1 MLFYIKNISGALNEV
16 VRVLNANGVFYCST
30 YGENHMK
37 EISEMVKEFDQK
49 INLSEIE
56 LYKIFGLENGQK
68 ILEEHFEE
76 VSLKIYDDYLE
87 IDDVEVLCDYIY
99 SCHGNQNHILAGRK
113 NEFKEFMQEKW
124 GRINWSSASMQES
137 LFVENPKK
145 ISIKNSTILMFW
157 NNGNSMS
164 YYSNTVSF
172 KVINSIGTE
181 K

>member
-1 MLFYIKNISGALNEV
+1 
-16 VRVLNANGVFYCST
+16 
-30 YGENHMK
+30 MK

-76 VSLKIYDDYLE
+76 VSLKIYNDHLE

-113 NEFKEFMQEKW
+113 NEFKEFKQEKMRKNKLIISKHA
-124 GRINWSSASMQES
+124 GGFICKK
-137 LFVENPKK
+137 PKK
-145 ISIKNSTILMFW
+145 GLVPEIAQF
-157 NNGNSMS
+157 
-164 YYSNTVSF
+164 
-172 KVINSIGTE
+172 
-181 K
+181 